1 MRKLILGVMVLSC
14 VVAAAQQPQAQPQQP
29 QQPRPAQQQPNFGA
43 VQIKVHKVAGNVY
56 MLEGMGGNIG
66 VSVGEDGLVMV
77 DSQFKPLAAKI
88 EAAMKSVSDQP
99 LRFILNTHWHFDHVG
114 GNEHFGAKTPIVAHE
129 NVRARMM
136 KGATIRGNVV
146 PPAAADALP
155 IITFDHKLT
164 VHLNGEDIRALHF
177 PSGHTDGDSV
187 IFFTKSNVV
196 HMGDDFFSGR
206 FPFVDLD
213 SGGSVQGLIAGIE
226 KVLAELP
233 ADVTIIPGHGPISK
247 KPDLERYLT
256 MLKDTSSAVQAAIK
270 KGQTLEQ
277 IKAAKLFEAKYASW
291 SWGFINA
298 DIWAEI
304 LYNSY
309 SKTPTGHNP
318 HHPHGHRSGG
328 H

>member
-1 MRKLILGVMVLSC
+1 MRKLILGVFVLSC
-14 VVAAAQQPQAQPQQP
+14 IAAAQRPQTQQQP
-29 QQPRPAQQQPNFGA
+29 QTRPAPQPNWDA

-56 MLEGMGGNIG
+56 MLEGQGGNIG

-77 DSQFKPLAAKI
+77 DSQFLPLAPKV

-99 LRFILNTHWHFDHVG
+99 LRFVLNTHWHFDHVG
-114 GNEHFGAKTPIVAHE
+114 GNQHFGPKAPIVAHE

-136 KGATIRGNVV
+136 KGATIRGNKVDPA
-146 PPAAADALP
+146 PPAALP

-164 VHLNGEDIRALHF
+164 VHLNGEDIRAMHF
-177 PSGHTDGDSV
+177 PNGHTDGDSV
-187 IFFTKSNVV
+187 IFFTRSNVV
-196 HMGDDFFSGR
+196 HMGDDFFAGR

-226 KVLAELP
+226 KVMAELP

-247 KPDLERYLT
+247 KADLQTYLT
-256 MLKDTSSAVQAAIK
+256 MLKETSGAVQTAIK

-277 IKAAKLFEAKYASW
+277 IKAAKLFDAKYSSW

-298 DIWAEI
+298 DTWAEI
-304 LYNSY
+304 LYRSY
-309 SKTPTGHNP
+309 TKPATGQNP
-318 HHPHGHRSGG
+318 KHPHGHVGGG